1 MHMRRFACFLLG
13 LWLGGSLF
21 MAVLTAQNFRLVDR
35 LLANPAPAAGRLIQS
50 AGPEGARLLLCYQ
63 VSEANRWYTE
73 NWDTVQLCLAALLFF
88 LLLFGSM
95 EGKLNLLVALLLL
108 LLVLGERLLVAPE
121 IIAQGRLLDFL
132 PPEIGAAER
141 SRLWVLE
148 GAATGLQL
156 GKLGLGLLLAARLLG
171 RSGYAGKKVNVVDKA
186 DYGHI
191 DR

>member
-21 MAVLTAQNFRLVDR
+21 LAVLTAQSHRLVDR

-50 AGPEGARLLLCYQ
+50 AGPEGARLLLRYQ

-95 EGKLNLLVALLLL
+95 EGKLNLLAALLLL
-108 LLVLGERLLVAPE
+108 LLVLVERLVLAPE
-121 IIAQGRLLDFL
+121 IIGQGRLLDFL

-141 SRLWVLE
+141 SRLLVLQ
-148 GAATGLQL
+148 GGATGIQL
-156 GKLGLGLLLAARLLG
+156 AKLALGLLLGARLLG
-171 RSGYAGKKVNVVDKA
+171 RSGYSGKKVNLVDKA
-186 DYGHI
+186 DYRHI

>member
-13 LWLGGSLF
+13 LWLGGSVF
-21 MAVLTAQNFRLVDR
+21 MAVMTAQNFRLVDR

-50 AGPEGARLLLCYQ
+50 AGPEGARLLLRYQ
-63 VSEANRWYTE
+63 ASEANRWYAE
-73 NWDTVQLCLAALLFF
+73 NWDTVQLCMAALMFF

-95 EGKLNLLVALLLL
+95 EGKLSLLLALL
-108 LLVLGERLLVAPE
+108 LLVLVLVQRLLLAPE
-121 IIAQGRLLDFL
+121 IVAQGRLLDFL

-141 SRLWVLE
+141 RRLWVLE

-156 GKLGLGLLLAARLLG
+156 GKLILGLLLATRLFG